1 MLYLLGTGAAF
12 TDPHRTTTMLA
23 FSDAG
28 RTVVVDCGG
37 DVVQR
42 LQLAGLDPAAIDALI
57 LTHEH
62 PDHVGGFALFM
73 EKVWLAG
80 RTEVVHV
87 YGLAEALDQARR
99 LFDTFNT
106 SRWKGLPRIRWH
118 VVPDAE
124 YAPVYE
130 DDVWHVAASPAD
142 HSVPCIG
149 LRFTHR
155 PTGRVCAYSCD
166 TRPSPSITRL
176 AEGAD
181 LLLHEAT
188 GEGYGHSSA
197 EQAAQVAAEAGVDR
211 LLLIHLPPGFGAD
224 DLARAQQ
231 HFARTTLA
239 TEGGVEPL

>member
-12 TDPHRTTTMLA
+12 SDAHRTTTMLA

-42 LQLAGLDPAAIDALI
+42 LQMVDLDPAQVDALV

-73 EKVWLAG
+73 EKIWLAG
-80 RTEVVHV
+80 RRDIVHV

-99 LFDTFNT
+99 LFETFDT
-106 SRWKGLPRIRWH
+106 SRWNGLPTIRWH
-118 VVPDAE
+118 VVARE
-124 YAPVYE
+124 EEAFVYE
-130 DDVWHVAASPAD
+130 DEVWRITASPSD

-149 LRFTHR
+149 LRIAHQ
-155 PTGRVCAYSCD
+155 PSGRVCAYSCD
-166 TRPSPSITRL
+166 TRPTPAITRM
-176 AEGAD
+176 ARGAD

-197 EQAAQVAAEAGVDR
+197 EQAAQVAIEAEVGR
-211 LLLIHLPPGFGAD
+211 LLLIHLPAGFGEGQLEA
-224 DLARAQQ
+224 
-231 HFARTTLA
+231 ARTIFPQTEIA
-239 TEGGVEPL
+239 TECGVEVL